1 MSKKGSKI
9 VAKKA
14 VEVPSQCDTSHLEY
28 TAMCSFY
35 AIGKCLRGE
44 NCKFAH
50 SALQIRQK
58 PDLTRTSL
66 CHDFMRKRSCKNGD
80 NCRYAH
86 GEKELQLRPQKASS
100 PSPASPASPVSPASP
115 ASPSQIADP
124 DRVDSAPL
132 TWDPMGLSEGI
143 GSSPSTTATSATCMF
158 PLMQKLMTKR
168 QQKQRDQAEMV
179 GSKRNAMNA
188 MSAMSAMGRFSI
200 SPDLAWPK
208 SINSLEALTQDL
220 KSWKGLAPFPSNLS
234 SFLDPWKAGLRPPT
248 GFVGFVGF
256 VGIHLIVCHPIFEV
270 YEWY

>member
-1 MSKKGSKI
+1 MSKKGSKV

-132 TWDPMGLSEGI
+132 TWDPRAYRKALGQALQLPQLLQLACSLWCRSSWRSDSKNRGI
-143 GSSPSTTATSATCMF
+143 RRRWLVPRGMQWMQWVQWGDFPFLQILHGQRVST
-158 PLMQKLMTKR
+158 
-168 QQKQRDQAEMV
+168 
-179 GSKRNAMNA
+179 
-188 MSAMSAMGRFSI
+188 
-200 SPDLAWPK
+200 AWRWR
-208 SINSLEALTQDL
+208 T
-220 KSWKGLAPFPSNLS
+220 
-234 SFLDPWKAGLRPPT
+234 WKAGKAWRPFRRIWALFWILGRP
-248 GFVGFVGF
+248 VCAVRPDLLDLL
-256 VGIHLIVCHPIFEV
+256 VVYGIHLIVCHPIFEV

>member
-1 MSKKGSKI
+1 
-9 VAKKA
+9 
-14 VEVPSQCDTSHLEY
+14 
-28 TAMCSFY
+28 MCSFY

-115 ASPSQIADP
+115 SQIAEP

-132 TWDPMGLSEGI
+132 TWDPMGLSEAI

-179 GSKRNAMNA
+179 GSKRNAM
-188 MSAMSAMGRFSI
+188 SAMGRFSI
-200 SPDLAWPK
+200 SPDLASWPK

-220 KSWKGLAPFPSNLS
+220 KSWKGLAPFPSTLS
-234 SFLDPWKAGLRPPT
+234 SFLDPWKAGLRPPGDRICWICWCEEST
-248 GFVGFVGF
+248 
-256 VGIHLIVCHPIFEV
+256 
-270 YEWY
+270 

>member
-1 MSKKGSKI
+1 
-9 VAKKA
+9 
-14 VEVPSQCDTSHLEY
+14 
-28 TAMCSFY
+28 
-35 AIGKCLRGE
+35 
-44 NCKFAH
+44 
-50 SALQIRQK
+50 
-58 PDLTRTSL
+58 
-66 CHDFMRKRSCKNGD
+66 
-80 NCRYAH
+80 
-86 GEKELQLRPQKASS
+86 
-100 PSPASPASPVSPASP
+100 
-115 ASPSQIADP
+115 
-124 DRVDSAPL
+124 
-132 TWDPMGLSEGI
+132 
-143 GSSPSTTATSATCMF
+143 MF

-270 YEWY
+270 YE